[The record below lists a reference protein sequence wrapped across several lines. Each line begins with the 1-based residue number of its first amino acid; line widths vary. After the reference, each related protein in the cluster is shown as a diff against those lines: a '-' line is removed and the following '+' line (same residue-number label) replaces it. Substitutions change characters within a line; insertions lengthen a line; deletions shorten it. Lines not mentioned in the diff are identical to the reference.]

1 MVSGAYTARTWMPVR
16 SYQDLEVWQRAVEL
30 AIESYR
36 VTRRLPGR
44 EMYGLTSQIQRAAVS
59 IPANI
64 AEGHGRAS
72 RGDYVRHLTIANG
85 SLRELE
91 THLVLVERLDYTGS
105 TELERA
111 RTLASRVGQML
122 VALLQRLR
130 K

>member
-1 MVSGAYTARTWMPVR
+1 MPVR

-36 VTRRLPGR
+36 VTRRLPSR

-91 THLVLVERLDYTGS
+91 THLVLVERLDYAGS

-111 RTLASRVGQML
+111 RTLVTRVGQML
-122 VALLQRLR
+122 VALLRRLR